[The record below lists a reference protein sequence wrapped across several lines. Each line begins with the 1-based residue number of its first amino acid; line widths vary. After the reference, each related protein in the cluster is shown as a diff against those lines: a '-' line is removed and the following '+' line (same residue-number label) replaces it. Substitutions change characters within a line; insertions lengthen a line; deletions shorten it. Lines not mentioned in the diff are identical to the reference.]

1 MRLLDTDIYKLTM
14 QQAIMQHYPR
24 AEAEYEL
31 IVRAPVAWPE
41 RFARLFGEIES
52 ALVGNMGTL
61 LGIELAGLRRAAPFL
76 TPAYLDFLGGYRFD
90 MDEVIECERSADG
103 SSLRLA
109 VSGPWYRTVLW
120 EVPLMALISE
130 LYHRETTGKL
140 DVARD
145 CEMFERAIRKAE
157 QIALKG
163 IQVVEGG
170 TRRRHCYDVHREV
183 LRRLQRVRRD
193 MQVPTTNVALALD
206 EKLPCVGTVA
216 HEWTMFHGA
225 AFGYRGAN
233 RLALQRWVDTYQG
246 ALGIALSDTY
256 STTAFLE
263 EFDPL
268 LARIYDGVRQDS
280 GKPLDFAER
289 MIAHYEKAGIDPRS
303 KTIVFS
309 DGLSVEKAV
318 AIRDALRDRIQARFL
333 IGTDLTCDVPG
344 VTPLNMVIKMTHC
357 RLDPSQPWRATV
369 KLSDVPTKH
378 TGSAEEV
385 DRCKMDLGIG

>member
-1 MRLLDTDIYKLTM
+1 MRLLDTDLYKLSM
-14 QQAIMQHYPR
+14 MQAIMQHYPR
-24 AEAEYEL
+24 ADAEYEL

-41 RFARLFGEIES
+41 RFIRLFGEIES
-52 ALVGNMGTL
+52 ALLGNMSTL
-61 LGIELAGLRRAAPFL
+61 GNTELAGLRAMPIF

-90 MDEVIECERSADG
+90 MDEVIECERSEDG
-103 SSLRLA
+103 KELRLA
-109 VSGPWYRTVLW
+109 VCGPWYRTVLW

-140 DVARD
+140 DDGQLR
-145 CEMFERAIRKAE
+145 ETYGRAVRKGE
-157 QIALKG
+157 EIALKG

-170 TRRRHCYDVHREV
+170 TRRRHSYDVHSGV
-183 LRRLQRVRRD
+183 LRRLQRKCA
-193 MQVPTTNVALALD
+193 QVPTTNVALALD

-233 RLALQRWVDTYQG
+233 RLAMQRWVDTYQG

-280 GKPLDFAER
+280 GKPLNFAER
-289 MIAHYEKAGIDPRS
+289 MIAHYENMGIDPRS

-318 AIRDALRDRIQARFL
+318 AIRDSLRDRIQARFL

-369 KLSDVPTKH
+369 KLSDVPTKN

-385 DRCKMDLGIG
+385 ARCKAELGIE

>member
-31 IVRAPVAWPE
+31 IVRAPVTWPE
-41 RFARLFGEIES
+41 RFVRLFGEIES
-52 ALVGNMGTL
+52 ALLGNMSTL
-61 LGIELAGLRRAAPFL
+61 GNTELAGLRAMPIF

-90 MDEVIECERSADG
+90 MDEVIECDRSADG
-103 SSLRLA
+103 TQLRLA
-109 VSGPWYRTVLW
+109 VRGPWYRTVLW

-140 DVARD
+140 DDGRF
-145 CEMFERAIRKAE
+145 CEMFESAHGKCNE
-157 QIALKG
+157 IAAAG

-170 TRRRHCYDVHREV
+170 TRRRHSYDVHREV
-183 LRRLQRVRRD
+183 LRRLQRNT
-193 MQVPTTNVALALD
+193 QVPTTNVALALD

-233 RLALQRWVDTYQG
+233 RLAMQRWVDTYQG

-256 STTAFLE
+256 STTAFLA

-309 DGLSVEKAV
+309 DGLSVERAV

-357 RLDPSQPWRATV
+357 RLNANEPWRATV
-369 KLSDVPTKH
+369 KLSDVLTKH
-378 TGSAEEV
+378 TGALEEV
-385 DRCKMDLGIG
+385 DRCKEALEIE